1 MEHGEINLMQPNQLS
16 QPTQQNKKMNYNFE
30 QRLKQLENAYLQLT
44 GRPNAIAGLGNGVFD
59 RYKNPV
65 LTAGH
70 APLNWRYDLN
80 PATNP
85 YLMERFGINAAFNAG
100 AIKLN
105 DKYLMVARVEG
116 ADRKSFFAVAESPDG
131 ISNFTF
137 WEYPVNLP
145 ETDVPDTNVYDMR
158 LTAHED
164 GWIYGLFCT
173 ERRDPE
179 APAFDQSMAVAACG
193 IARTK
198 DLLTWERLPDL
209 VTNSPQQ
216 RNVVLHPEFVDGKY
230 ALYTRPQDGFI
241 SAGKGGGIGFGLADT
256 MDGAVVDEETIID
269 NKNYH
274 TVYEAKNGQ
283 GPAPIKTAMGWLHL
297 AHGVRNTAAGL
308 RYVLYMFMTD
318 LHNLTKVLYK
328 PAGYFLAPEGDE
340 RVGDVSNVVF
350 CNGWIADDDGMV
362 YIYYASSDT
371 RMHVATSTID
381 KLVDYVVNT
390 PADGLRSASSV
401 NTIYRIIDANKTM
414 LSAAASA

>member
-1 MEHGEINLMQPNQLS
+1 MENLFEKRLSQLKEAQQRLINQPN
-16 QPTQQNKKMNYNFE
+16 E
-30 QRLKQLENAYLQLT
+30 
-44 GRPNAIAGLGNGVFD
+44 IAGIGNGIFD
-59 RYKNPV
+59 RYKYPV
-65 LTAGH
+65 LTAAH
-70 APLNWRYDLN
+70 APIDWRYDLN

-105 DKYLMVARVEG
+105 GKYLMIARVEG

-131 ISNFTF
+131 INKFTF
-137 WEYPVNLP
+137 WDYPVELP
-145 ETDVPDTNVYDMR
+145 DTDEPDTNVYDMR

-179 APAFDQSMAVAACG
+179 APAYDQSMAVAACG

-198 DLLTWERLPDL
+198 DLVKWERLPDL
-209 VTNSPQQ
+209 ITNSPQQ
-216 RNVVLHPEFVDGKY
+216 RNVVLHPEFVEGKY

-241 SAGKGGGIGFGLADT
+241 SAGKGGGIGFGLSDT
-256 MDGAVVDEETIID
+256 MENAVVDEETIID

-283 GPAPIKTAMGWLHL
+283 GPTPIKTEKGWLHL

-318 LHNLTKVLYK
+318 LHDLTKVIYK
-328 PAGYFLAPEGDE
+328 PAGYFLAPDGEE

-350 CNGWIADDDGMV
+350 CNGWIKSDDDTV

-371 RMHVATSTID
+371 RMHVATSTVA
-381 KLVDYVVNT
+381 KLVDYVINT
-390 PADGLRSASSV
+390 PADGFRSAASV
-401 NTIYRIIDANKTM
+401 NTIYQIINNNKALTG
-414 LSAAASA
+414 SKS